1 VKTVLS
7 VLCLALIG
15 LPSRSVAAE
24 EHIHCNLRALS
35 KAERSRDTELVLRLR
50 DALRERKELADGYAY
65 RFEPTVLKD
74 VGEWLQLVAKCCQ
87 PLSYEAHSHR
97 SLAARCGSAS
107 RATKERRNS
116 LTSNSLTSPRSS
128 KHNQRTLPSGSG
140 VDRPPAAYRDIVKWS
155 AGGRTARTRQPLAP
169 GGRATHLFA

>member
-1 VKTVLS
+1 MKTVLS

-87 PLSYEAHSHR
+87 PLSYEVA
-97 SLAARCGSAS
+97 LA
-107 RATKERRNS
+107 
-116 LTSNSLTSPRSS
+116 P
-128 KHNQRTLPSGSG
+128 QPSGALWVRITG
-140 VDRPPAAYRDIVKWS
+140 HEGAKEFINLEFAHLTEKLQ
-155 AGGRTARTRQPLAP
+155 AQPENAP
-169 GGRATHLFA
+169 VR